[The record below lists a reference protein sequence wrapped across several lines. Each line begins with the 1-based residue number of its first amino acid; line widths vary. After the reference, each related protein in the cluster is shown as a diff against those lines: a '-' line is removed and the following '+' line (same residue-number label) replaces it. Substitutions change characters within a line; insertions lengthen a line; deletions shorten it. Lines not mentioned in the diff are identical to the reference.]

1 MNFTER
7 LRRLEENLNGPGAG
21 GDKYEPHPA
30 SEPPRWLPGD
40 SVCECAGQPSA
51 HRRGDHVWICHLC
64 GGALLPS
71 AIASIEKN
79 FTAGEPAETD

>member
-21 GDKYEPHPA
+21 GDKYEPHPDAEVPKWLA
-30 SEPPRWLPGD
+30 SD
-40 SVCECAGQPSA
+40 SVCKCESHPLT
-51 HRRGDHVWICHLC
+51 HRRGGDVWICGQC
-64 GGALLPS
+64 SGALLPS